1 MPRTPFIVLVM
12 AFVFAMARPLAA
24 APAIEVSP
32 KEFDVAATRAAA
44 QAGDPRKMG
53 ELGAALVMGVGL
65 DKDEPQGV
73 MWLEKAAARND
84 NQATVMLGML
94 KLGGH
99 AVAKDPVAGA
109 TLVRKAAERAYPPA
123 CSMLAQL
130 HLQGT
135 GVPKSEQEAFK
146 WAYRGGVQGDAQGQF
161 LTGVMMATGIG
172 TQADPAEGRRWLRK
186 AADKGHAEAAQAL
199 KQLGG

>member
-1 MPRTPFIVLVM
+1 MIRSSFRAVVLTLLIALVQ
-12 AFVFAMARPLAA
+12 PLAA

-32 KEFDVAATRAAA
+32 EEFDVAATRAAA

-94 KLGGH
+94 KLGGQ

-109 TLVRKAAERAYPPA
+109 ALVRKAAERAFPPA

-135 GVPKSEQEAFK
+135 GVQKNEQ
-146 WAYRGGVQGDAQGQF
+146 
-161 LTGVMMATGIG
+161 
-172 TQADPAEGRRWLRK
+172 
-186 AADKGHAEAAQAL
+186 
-199 KQLGG
+199 